1 MLNLK
6 PVFTK
11 VLIGVISL
19 LALTSCST
27 QINLQINDQA
37 VLLDVAFYGEAK
49 DSILANPATDQQL
62 LNLLA
67 EYSNSPVERTTDKVS
82 LHYLTK
88 FPLDK
93 TQGSVTSIKNVMITE
108 NGKFANINVIKP
120 YKLDQAVKSALTNNQ
135 TKDVLIATYEKSIV
149 FNLAYKTSNIITGVT
164 DQKGKNYNFKKH
176 EVSFTY
182 NLSNVTE
189 QSLTIQSKYDYTPFF
204 LLPLILLLLIV
215 LYKYY
220 IKKR

>member
-11 VLIGVISL
+11 VLIGAISL

-108 NGKFANINVIKP
+108 NGKLANINVIKP

-135 TKDVLIATYEKSIV
+135 TKDVLIATYEKNIV
-149 FNLAYKTSNIITGVT
+149 FNLAYKTSNIITAVT

-204 LLPLILLLLIV
+204 LLPITLLLLIV